1 MEDALSTIG
10 SHGVLGAIVVVLLFA
25 LWRLHNQN
33 QSIQAA
39 RVDDAKKV
47 ATTLL
52 DVNDK
57 WHTQIQ
63 SLTEVVKQLRDQL
76 NRRQ

>member
-10 SHGVLGAIVVVLLFA
+10 SHGILGAIVVVLFVA
-25 LWRLHNQN
+25 LWRLHSQN
-33 QSIQAA
+33 QAIQAA

-47 ATTLL
+47 ATTLME
-52 DVNDK
+52 VNDK

-63 SLTEVVKQLRDQL
+63 TLADVVKQLREQL
-76 NRRQ
+76 NRR